1 MSTVDG
7 PGELPMAV
15 DPRRS
20 HGAFL
25 PWTWP
30 DGARA
35 LLAVLAVLAAIGMF
49 LGSPGRPRAEVPKSA
64 ASAAR
69 VERTDL
75 VLDPNTASP
84 QALEALPHVGPTLA
98 RRIAE
103 ARADGPFRSLDD
115 VRARVRG
122 IGPVTLARITPYL
135 QIGSPPESGPVF
147 NAEAIAIVDAGASSE
162 LPTGRT
168 SQKPPRSR
176 TRKSKSSAVALAVK
190 SGAEASP

>member
-1 MSTVDG
+1 
-7 PGELPMAV
+7 MAV
-15 DPRRS
+15 DPRPS
-20 HGAFL
+20 HGLVL

-30 DGARA
+30 DGARV
-35 LLAVLAVLAAIGMF
+35 LLAVLAVSAAIAMF
-49 LGSPGRPRAEVPKSA
+49 LGSPGGPRAAVPKLV
-64 ASAAR
+64 ASVAH
-69 VERTDL
+69 VKRTDL

-122 IGPVTLARITPYL
+122 IGPVTLARIAPYL
-135 QIGSPPESGPVF
+135 KIASPPESGPMF
-147 NAEAIAIVDAGASSE
+147 NAEAIAIVDAGASSG
-162 LPTGRT
+162 PPSGRA
-168 SQKPPRSR
+168 SRKPPRSR